1 VSYGLP
7 LRRSL
12 TRSVNIASTKCLRFT
27 SLRGCG
33 KYARSRCG
41 GVEMKRT
48 HHCNELRPAHIGQT
62 VTLAG
67 WVHSRRDLG
76 GLIFIDV
83 RDREGRTQ
91 TVFDP
96 SDLPKDLFEKASG
109 LRSES
114 VIEVT
119 GKVRQRPEGTNNSKI
134 HTGEVEVMVTGLDVL
149 NIAEPLP
156 FQIDD
161 PEVASKV
168 NEELRLKYRYL
179 DLRRPEM
186 ARNLRLRSK
195 VATAARVF
203 FDEQGFLEV
212 ETPILFK
219 STPEGAREF
228 LVPSRVHPGQFYALP
243 QSPQQFKQILMVA
256 GVERYFQ
263 IARCFRDEDQRADR
277 QLEFTQVDIEMSF
290 IDREDIYAL
299 IEGLLKRVWKTALNM
314 DIPTPFKRLSYFEAL
329 NRYGIDKPDLRFAME
344 LVDFTDDF
352 RASSFKV
359 FSGAVANG
367 GVVKAINAKGLAGA
381 TQGQIETMTEY
392 AKSFGAK
399 GLAFIK
405 VENGEWRSPI
415 VKFFSDAEK
424 AALTQKLAIEKGDL
438 ILFAADQWLNAC
450 EILGRIRLY
459 CADVLKSQG
468 KLNIPTTRFDF
479 LWVIDFPLLSFDK
492 EQNRWYS
499 SHHPFTAPVAD
510 DIPHLKTDPK
520 KVRGQHYD
528 IVVNGVELGGG
539 SIRIHQPDVQKTIF
553 EEILQIPPDM
563 VQARFGYMLEAFKY
577 GAPPHGGIALGFDRL
592 NAILCNTPSIRDVIA
607 FPKTAK
613 AADLMVDSPAPA
625 EPKQL
630 RDLHI
635 QLRVPEK
642 KEPA

>member
-1 VSYGLP
+1 
-7 LRRSL
+7 
-12 TRSVNIASTKCLRFT
+12 
-27 SLRGCG
+27 
-33 KYARSRCG
+33 
-41 GVEMKRT
+41 MKRT
-48 HHCNELRPAHIGQT
+48 HHCNELRPEHIGQT

-96 SDLPKDLFEKASG
+96 SDLDKQLFERASA
-109 LRSES
+109 LRSEC
-114 VIEVT
+114 VIAIT
-119 GKVRQRPEGTNNSKI
+119 GKVRKRPEGTDNPKI
-134 HTGEVEVMVTGLDVL
+134 ATGQVEIAVTALELLNYAEV
-149 NIAEPLP
+149 LP
-156 FQIDD
+156 FNVDD
-161 PEVASKV
+161 PEIASKV

-179 DLRRPEM
+179 DIRRPEM
-186 ARNLRLRSK
+186 IRNLRLRSK
-195 VATAARVF
+195 VATATRVF

-228 LVPSRVHPGQFYALP
+228 LVPNRREPGTFYALP

-256 GVERYFQ
+256 GVERYYQ
-263 IARCFRDEDQRADR
+263 LARCFRDEDQRADR
-277 QLEFTQVDIEMSF
+277 QLEFTQIDIEMSF
-290 IDREDIYAL
+290 IEREDIYNL
-299 IEGLLKRVWKTALNM
+299 VEGLLKRVWKTALGM
-314 DIPTPFKRLSYFEAL
+314 DIPAPFKRISFEEAL
-329 NRYGIDKPDLRFAME
+329 NRFGIDKPDSRFGME
-344 LVDFTDDF
+344 LVDMTEDF
-352 RASSFKV
+352 RGSSFKV

-367 GVVKAINAKGLAGA
+367 GVVKALNARGLAGA

-405 VENGEWRSPI
+405 VEGGEWKSPI

-424 AALTQKLAIEKGDL
+424 SALAKKLDIQEGDL

-450 EILGRIRLY
+450 EILGKIRLY
-459 CADVLKSQG
+459 CAEVLTAQG
-468 KLNIPTTRFDF
+468 KMTIDPKRFDF
-479 LWVIDFPLLSFDK
+479 LWVVDFPLLSFDK

-499 SHHPFTAPVAD
+499 SHHPFTAPVAE
-510 DIPHLKTDPK
+510 DIPLLKSDPK

-539 SIRIHQPDVQKTIF
+539 SIRIHQRDVQKTIF
-553 EEILQIPPDM
+553 EQLLQISPEM
-563 VQARFGYMLEAFKY
+563 VDARFGYMLEAFKY

-592 NAILCNTPSIRDVIA
+592 NAILCGTPSIRDVIA

-613 AADLMVDSPAPA
+613 GTDLMTEAPA
-625 EPKQL
+625 AVEPKQL
-630 RDLHI
+630 RDLY
-635 QLRVPEK
+635 LELKAPR
-642 KEPA
+642 KEA

>member
-1 VSYGLP
+1 
-7 LRRSL
+7 
-12 TRSVNIASTKCLRFT
+12 
-27 SLRGCG
+27 
-33 KYARSRCG
+33 
-41 GVEMKRT
+41 MKRT
-48 HHCNELRPAHIGQT
+48 QHCNELRPAHIGQT

-76 GLIFIDV
+76 GLIFIDI

-96 SDLPKDLFEKASG
+96 SDLAKELFDRASA

-134 HTGEVEVMVTGLDVL
+134 PTGEVEVMVTGLNVL

-168 NEELRLKYRYL
+168 NEEMRLKYRYL

-186 ARNLRLRSK
+186 ARNLKLRSK
-195 VATAARVF
+195 VATATRVF
-203 FDEQGFLEV
+203 LDEQGFLEV

-228 LVPSRVHPGQFYALP
+228 LVPSRVHPGMFYALP
-243 QSPQQFKQILMVA
+243 QSPQQFKQILMVG
-256 GVERYFQ
+256 GVERYYQ
-263 IARCFRDEDQRADR
+263 LARCFRDEDQRADR
-277 QLEFTQVDIEMSF
+277 QLEFTQIDIEMSF
-290 IDREDIYAL
+290 IEREDIYKL

-314 DIPTPFKRLSYFEAL
+314 DIPTPFRRISFHEAL
-329 NRYGIDKPDLRFAME
+329 NRYGIDKPDTRFGME
-344 LVDFTDDF
+344 LVDFTEEF
-352 RASSFKV
+352 KGSTFKV
-359 FSGAVANG
+359 FSGAIANG
-367 GVVKAINAKGLAGA
+367 GVVKALNAKGLAGA

-405 VENGEWRSPI
+405 VENGEWKSPI
-415 VKFFSDAEK
+415 VKFFSEAEK
-424 AALTQKLAIEKGDL
+424 AALTAKLAIEEGDL

-459 CADVLKSQG
+459 CADVLKAQG
-468 KLNIPTTRFDF
+468 KLSIPADRFDF
-479 LWVIDFPLLSFDK
+479 LWVIEFPLLGFDR

-499 SHHPFTAPVAD
+499 SHHPFTAPVAE
-510 DIPHLKTDPK
+510 DISLLKSDPK

-553 EEILQIPPDM
+553 EEILQIPPEM
-563 VQARFGYMLEAFKY
+563 VTARFGYMLEAFKY

-592 NAILCNTPSIRDVIA
+592 NAMLCNTSSIRDVIA

-613 AADLMVDSPAPA
+613 AADLMVESPAA
-625 EPKQL
+625 VEPKQL

-635 QLRVPEK
+635 QVKVPK
-642 KEPA
+642 KE